1 MSLQMN
7 DLEKTLKEVL
17 ASSETKKK
25 RKFVETIDVVVN
37 LKNVNLKDPN
47 KRFNNEIEL
56 PNTVDEKTTVCFF
69 VDGDQLVQ
77 AGNLKA
83 DAMGKE
89 AMDSMGKKEKAEK
102 RKFVNKYEYF
112 VANTEM
118 MKLVAKYFGKLFG
131 PKGKMPRPQPQGFGV
146 INPGDS
152 IAPTLEKYKRVI
164 RMKLQKFPLIQFKIG
179 SKAMEIKKL
188 AQNLK
193 TSIEWID
200 GKLEKGRANIR
211 SVYVK
216 TTMGAS
222 VKLL

>member
-1 MSLQMN
+1 MN
-7 DLEKTLKEVL
+7 DLEKILKEVI

-25 RKFVETIDVVVN
+25 RKFTETIDVVVN

-47 KRFNNEIEL
+47 RRFNNEIEL
-56 PNTVDEKTTVCFF
+56 PNPVDEKTTVCFF

-83 DAMGKE
+83 EALSKDAME
-89 AMDSMGKKEKAEK
+89 AIGKKEKAEK
-102 RKFVNKYEYF
+102 RKFVHKYEYF

-118 MKLVAKYFGKLFG
+118 MKNLAKTLGKALG
-131 PKGKMPRPQPQGFGV
+131 PSGKMPRPQPQGYGV

-152 IAPTLEKYKRVI
+152 LAPTLERYKKII

-179 SKAMEIKKL
+179 NKAMDVKKL

-193 TSIEWID
+193 ASIEWIEQ
-200 GKLEKGRANIR
+200 KLEKGKANIK